1 MCIIPFKFHSTLGG
15 KFSYY
20 KGGNWGTSN
29 PNNLPKATE
38 LERVGLTPSSL
49 RSVSV
54 CTFLASSPASNTET
68 AEHPEPESLG
78 ASARTEFYPGLWRIL
93 PSSKDEGPPGM
104 FSCSSPP
111 HSAFLLL
118 GLPPPRPAWLS
129 LHSADPSCRETS
141 PGPGLCPCLC
151 SLYSLMHHRC

>member
-49 RSVSV
+49 RSVSAH
-54 CTFLASSPASNTET
+54 FLPALQLPTLKQLNTLSQKASGLVPEQSSTLGSDASSLPQRTRVLLACSVALALPTAPSCFWASRHL
-68 AEHPEPESLG
+68 AQP
-78 ASARTEFYPGLWRIL
+78 
-93 PSSKDEGPPGM
+93 
-104 FSCSSPP
+104 
-111 HSAFLLL
+111 
-118 GLPPPRPAWLS
+118 WLS
-129 LHSADPSCRETS
+129 LHSADRSCRETS

-151 SLYSLMHHRC
+151 SLYSLLHHRC